1 MCLFRFLALALR
13 VSPSRRD
20 FEGIVRGKLEVS
32 ENFSRLLLLW
42 VVVVVVVVA
51 AVAVAVANISC
62 EFDKLRV
69 DTRLCQLGRTPVNR
83 F

>member
-1 MCLFRFLALALR
+1 M
-13 VSPSRRD
+13 
-20 FEGIVRGKLEVS
+20 S